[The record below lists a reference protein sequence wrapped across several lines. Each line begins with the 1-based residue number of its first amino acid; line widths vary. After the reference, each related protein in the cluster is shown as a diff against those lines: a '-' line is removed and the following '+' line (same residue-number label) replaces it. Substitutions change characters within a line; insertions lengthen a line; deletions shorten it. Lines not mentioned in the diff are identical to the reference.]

1 MKKKLLSMR
10 FVLTV
15 LALLLCTS
23 KLMADDNELKFK
35 PYSGDTCVYLVE
47 NSYKGNVVIP
57 EKVIYNGKEYKVTGI
72 GKDTF
77 KKCFRVTSI
86 TLPPS
91 LRSFDADLSDCAFL
105 ERINISSLE
114 NFLTMYIGSEANLFP
129 NSDEGLYLNG
139 KLVESVVFTQKI
151 PTRVLAGYKK
161 LKNVT
166 FDNPENT
173 SIDNSTLAGCTN
185 IDTLR
190 FLSPNTSCGGWTSE
204 CYKNIYIYGA
214 ISTGNHYLC
223 INADFLYLA
232 GPSFEVHS
240 SSKINVKTCL
250 IDNNS
255 LWTSSSI
262 PSFNEETTIV
272 VSPKIKNAYY
282 LRTGKWQQSYIPGV
296 NKLIFLNPSIKLPSS
311 LYSTCYVANRDSSIT
326 EWNDYAKEY
335 YIDNVKSIYELK
347 MPTTHTFEYSGV
359 SPFSAIGIVD
369 STDIVKTKW
378 NEELLTK
385 NVGEYEELP
394 ITFEVKGFKFDT
406 SLPFKYTITKAP
418 LTILADNKT
427 REYGNENPVFTC
439 TYYGLKNGEDENALD
454 AKPIVYSTA
463 SADSP
468 VGSYPI
474 IPANAQSTN
483 YTISYENGALT
494 IVPASQTIT
503 WDQEITKAK
512 VGDIIELTATSSAN
526 LKMKFSSSNTA
537 VADIYTSKGKVYMEC
552 LAAGTA
558 RITASQAGD
567 TNHAEAD
574 DIVKRITVEDISTSI
589 SGIESETK
597 VVGYYSV
604 DGRKVETPTKG
615 LYIVKYA
622 DGHKRKVIIK

>member
-23 KLMADDNELKFK
+23 KLMADDNVLRFSYRKSDHTAGF
-35 PYSGDTCVYLVE
+35 VA
-47 NSYKGNVVIP
+47 NSYIGDVIIP
-57 EKVIYNGKEYKVTGI
+57 EKVIYKEEEYTVNSVERGAF
-72 GKDTF
+72 DR
-77 KKCFRVTSI
+77 CVRVTSI
-86 TLPPS
+86 TLPPTIKEFYAS
-91 LRSFDADLSDCAFL
+91 LSDCIFL
-105 ERINISSLE
+105 DRINISSVE
-114 NFLTMYIGSEANLFP
+114 SFLGMYLDGDAKFFQNGGTE
-129 NSDEGLYLNG
+129 LYLNG
-139 KLVESVVFTQKI
+139 KLVESIVI
-151 PTRVLAGYKK
+151 PNSVTNSALQGYKK
-161 LKNVT
+161 LKSVT
-166 FDNPENT
+166 FNNPET
-173 SIDNSTLAGCTN
+173 ASFEKEDFKGCTN
-185 IDTLR
+185 IDTLIFMTPEIYFDGFFYESDKR
-190 FLSPNTSCGGWTSE
+190 
-204 CYKNIYIYGA
+204 YKKVCFYGKLYSSRSFTYINSDLVYIGCPEYEDLPHSSNMGIYIN
-214 ISTGNHYLC
+214 TNVC
-223 INADFLYLA
+223 I
-232 GPSFEVHS
+232 
-240 SSKINVKTCL
+240 
-250 IDNNS
+250 IDNLNQKKNYRNS
-255 LWTSSSI
+255 ISI
-262 PSFNEETTIV
+262 CKVDTCVFT
-272 VSPKIKNAYY
+272 PKVDTFYA
-282 LRTGKWQQSYIPGV
+282 SGV
-296 NKLIFLNPSIKLPSS
+296 DVKKSIYLNPSIKIRCNYQDTMYVVNCDTATSKWADYEKIYLNRVKPLYKMELP
-311 LYSTCYVANRDSSIT
+311 NG
-326 EWNDYAKEY
+326 
-335 YIDNVKSIYELK
+335 
-347 MPTTHTFEYSGV
+347 HTFEYSGV

-378 NEELLTK
+378 NEELLPK
-385 NVGEYEELP
+385 NVGEYEKLP

-427 REYGNENPVFTC
+427 REYGNENPTFTC

-463 SADSP
+463 STDSP

-474 IPANAQSTN
+474 IPANAQATN

-526 LKMKFSSSNTA
+526 LKVKFSSSNTA